1 MSKNHKQ
8 SKERKKQ
15 PEKIPGIPEPVAP
28 PVQRPA
34 TKDHWFKK
42 LFFGSLIIM
51 LGTFWIAG
59 YNSGV
64 CYDELTLNVYGK
76 DNISFY
82 TSGGKD
88 TSFLHP
94 QFSDMD
100 GAGVFINTLRYYGS
114 MFEYIVI
121 GINKVTGNLENG
133 YEYNT
138 SHAVN
143 QFFAVL
149 GILFTGLLA
158 KRLTKK
164 YRSALIA
171 AWLLFLTPIIF
182 GLSLFDTK
190 DIPFLAGY
198 IATLYYS
205 VIFLEALPAPA
216 WRTTIGLMLSLFFA
230 FGIRVGAALL
240 LLYLAIFL
248 FIYIFRNRE
257 AAQTIIKGYRHWL
270 YKLIIAIGGALALTV
285 LTWPFLI
292 LSPVK
297 NFFAAINAI
306 RNFPQ
311 RVPITY
317 KGMLI
322 DSLHIPQSYLP
333 HFMLMTIPALIII
346 AVIATVILVLLRRR
360 RFQFKPFLFV
370 LFASLFPVFYAV
382 YNRTPLYGSWRQ
394 FLFVYPGLVVI
405 ATIGIDHIMDILPK
419 PVYQWTFGAVL
430 LLGMAS
436 PAYWIIRIQ
445 APYQYVYFNEFTGG
459 FAKNF
464 YDYDKDYY
472 YGSSLDAVRW
482 LVHNEPLKDSKDT
495 IIVAT
500 DAFAFTHYFFKRY
513 YPNLKIKVVNSGIS
527 GRNMIKWDYALLN
540 NIFYRQPQLE
550 EHCFPP
556 AQTIHTIDIDG
567 MPVVAIMHNP
577 HRYNSLGLSAMAHNH
592 FAKADSLFSL
602 FLKETNYQPG
612 TTTDMGGISG
622 NIAFTKMTQRN
633 FTEAEA
639 LAQNALTFQP
649 NDYPAYLVLGV
660 VNLEKGNLQKA
671 KQNLSI
677 AIKINPKD
685 MLARQYLAKIR

>member
-8 SKERKKQ
+8 PKEGKKQ
-15 PEKIPGIPEPVAP
+15 PEKIPDLPE
-28 PVQRPA
+28 QTLSPA
-34 TKDHWFKK
+34 GSMTKKDYWFKR
-42 LFFGSLIIM
+42 LFFGSLVVM
-51 LGTFWIAG
+51 LGIFWIAG

-76 DNISFY
+76 DNIAFY
-82 TSGGKD
+82 TSGGQD
-88 TSFLHP
+88 TSFMHP
-94 QFSDMD
+94 KFSDMD
-100 GAGVFINTLRYYGS
+100 GAGVFMNTLRYYGS
-114 MFEYIVI
+114 VFEYIVI

-158 KRLTKK
+158 RRLTRK
-164 YRSALIA
+164 YRSAFMS

-190 DIPFLAGY
+190 DIPFMAGY

-205 VIFLEALPAPA
+205 VIFLEALPKPD
-216 WRTTIGLMLSLFFA
+216 WKTTIGLMLSLFFA

-240 LLYLAIFL
+240 VMYLAVFL
-248 FIYIFRNRE
+248 FIYTFGNRGS
-257 AAQTIIKGYRHWL
+257 ARMIIKNYQHWI
-270 YKLIIAIGGALALTV
+270 YKLIIAVGGALSLTV

-297 NFFAAINAI
+297 NFMAAVDAI

-311 RVPITY
+311 RVPVTY
-317 KGMLI
+317 EGLLI

-333 HFMLMTIPALIII
+333 HFMLMTIPALVII
-346 AVIATVILVLLRRR
+346 AVFATVILVLFRRQ
-360 RFQFKPFLFV
+360 RFRLKPILFV
-370 LFASLFPVFYAV
+370 LFASLFPVFYAM

-394 FLFVYPGLVVI
+394 FLFVYPGLAVV
-405 ATIGIDHIMDILPK
+405 ATIGIDYVLDILPK
-419 PVYQWTFGAVL
+419 PVYQWVFGAVL

-436 PAYWIIRIQ
+436 PLSWIIRIR

-482 LVHNEPLKDSKDT
+482 LVENAPLKDSKDT
-495 IIVAT
+495 MIVAT
-500 DAFAFTHYFFKRY
+500 DAFAFTHYFFKRC
-513 YPNLKIKVVNSGIS
+513 YPDLKVKVVNSGIS

-540 NIFYRQPQLE
+540 NIFYRHPQLE

-567 MPVVAIMHNP
+567 MPVVAVLHNA
-577 HRYNSLGLSAMAHNH
+577 HHYNSLGLKAMAQNN
-592 FAKADSLFSL
+592 FAVADSLFSL
-602 FLKETNYQPG
+602 FLKETNYRPG
-612 TTTDMGGISG
+612 VTTDMGGISG
-622 NIAFTKMTQRN
+622 NIAFTRMTQRK
-633 FTEAEA
+633 FSEAEA
-639 LAQNALTFQP
+639 LAQNALIFTP
-649 NDYPAYLVLGV
+649 NNYPAYLVLGV
-660 VNLEKGNLQKA
+660 VNFEKGDMQKA

-677 AIKINPKD
+677 AIRINPKD
-685 MLARQYLAKIR
+685 VLARQYLARIK

>member
-1 MSKNHKQ
+1 MPKNHKQ
-8 SKERKKQ
+8 PKDKKIQ
-15 PEKIPGIPEPVAP
+15 PESISETPL
-28 PVQRPA
+28 PA
-34 TKDHWFKK
+34 AASNADKNDHWFKR
-42 LFFGSLIIM
+42 LFFGSLVVM
-51 LGTFWIAG
+51 LGIFWIAG

-88 TSFLHP
+88 TTFLHS

-100 GAGVFINTLRYYGS
+100 GAGVFMSTLRYYGS
-114 MFEYIVI
+114 VFEYLVI
-121 GINKVTGNLENG
+121 GINKVNGNLENG

-158 KRLTKK
+158 RRLTKKK
-164 YRSALIA
+164 YRSAFIA

-190 DIPFLAGY
+190 DIPFLTGY

-205 VIFLEALPAPA
+205 VIFLEALPKPG
-216 WRTTIGLMLSLFFA
+216 WKTTIGLMLSLFFA
-230 FGIRVGAALL
+230 FGVRVGAALL
-240 LLYLAIFL
+240 LMYLVLFL
-248 FIYIFRNRE
+248 FIYTFGNKE
-257 AAQTIIKGYRHWL
+257 GASAIIKGYRHWI
-270 YKLIIAIGGALALTV
+270 YKLVIAVGGALALTV
-285 LTWPFLI
+285 LIWPFLI
-292 LSPVK
+292 LSPLK
-297 NFFAAINAI
+297 NFMAAIDAI

-311 RVPITY
+311 RVPVTY

-333 HFMLMTIPALIII
+333 RFMLMTIPALIII
-346 AVIATVILVLLRRR
+346 AVIATIILVLLRRR
-360 RFQFKPFLFV
+360 HFPLKSFLFV

-382 YNRTPLYGSWRQ
+382 YNKTPLYGSWRQ

-405 ATIGIDHIMDILPK
+405 VTMGIDYVLNLLPR
-419 PVYQWTFGAVL
+419 PAYQWAFGMVL
-430 LLGMAS
+430 VLGMTS
-436 PAYWIIRIQ
+436 PISWIVRIK

-472 YGSSLDAVRW
+472 YGSSFDAVKW
-482 LVHNEPLKDSKDT
+482 LVDNEALKDSKDT
-495 IIVAT
+495 IVIAT
-500 DAFAFTHYFFKRY
+500 DALAFTHYFFKRC
-513 YPNLKIKVVNSGIS
+513 YPELKVKVVNSGIA
-527 GRNMIKWDYALLN
+527 GRNTIKWDYALLN
-540 NIFYRQPQLE
+540 NIFYRQPQIE

-556 AQTIHTIDIDG
+556 AQTVHTIDIDG

-577 HRYNSLGLSAMAHNH
+577 HHYNSLGLKAMARNR
-592 FAKADSLFSL
+592 FAEADSLFSL

-612 TTTDMGGISG
+612 VTTDMGGISA
-622 NIAFTKMTQRN
+622 NIAYTKMTQRQ
-633 FTEAEA
+633 FKEAEV
-639 LAQNALTFQP
+639 LAQNSLTFKP
-649 NDYPAYLVLGV
+649 NNYLAYLTLGITD
-660 VNLEKGNLQKA
+660 LAKGNRQQA
-671 KQNLSI
+671 KQNLLI
-677 AIKINPKD
+677 AIKLNPKD
-685 MLARQYLAKIR
+685 VLARQYLAKIR

>member
-1 MSKNHKQ
+1 MSSQQKTTRTQRK
-8 SKERKKQ
+8 SKEN
-15 PEKIPGIPEPVAP
+15 AP
-28 PVQRPA
+28 APFNSPS
-34 TKDHWFKK
+34 TIKNHWFKR
-42 LFFGSLIIM
+42 LFFGSLVVM
-51 LGTFWIAG
+51 LGVFWTVG

-82 TSGGKD
+82 TSGGND
-88 TSFLHP
+88 TTFLHS

-100 GAGVFINTLRYYGS
+100 GAGVFMSTLRYYGS
-114 MFEYIVI
+114 VFEYLVI
-121 GINKVTGNLENG
+121 GINKVTGNLESG

-143 QFFAVL
+143 QLFAVL

-164 YRSALIA
+164 YRSAFIA

-190 DIPFLAGY
+190 DIPFMAGY
-198 IATLYYS
+198 VATLYYS
-205 VIFLEALPAPA
+205 IIFLEALPKPS
-216 WRTTIGLMLSLFFA
+216 WKTTIGLMLTLFFA
-230 FGIRVGAALL
+230 FGVRVGAALL
-240 LLYLAIFL
+240 LMYIVLFL
-248 FIYIFRNRE
+248 LIYTFQNKE
-257 AAQTIIKGYRHWL
+257 ATQAIIKGYKHWMH
-270 YKLIIAIGGALALTV
+270 KLIIAVGGALALTV

-297 NFFAAINAI
+297 NFMAAIDAI

-311 RVPITY
+311 RVPVTY

-346 AVIATVILVLLRRR
+346 AVITTVILVLLRRR
-360 RFQFKPFLFV
+360 HFPLKPFGFV
-370 LFASLFPVFYAV
+370 LFASLFPILYAV
-382 YNRTPLYGSWRQ
+382 YNKTPLYGSWRQ
-394 FLFVYPGLVVI
+394 FLFVYPGFVVI
-405 ATIGIDHIMDILPK
+405 ATMGIDYVLDILPK
-419 PVYQWTFGAVL
+419 PAYQWAFGVVL
-430 LLGMAS
+430 VLGMTS
-436 PAYWIIRIQ
+436 PISWIVRIQ

-472 YGSSLDAVRW
+472 YGSSFDAVKW
-482 LVHNEPLKDSKDT
+482 LVDNEPLKDSKDT

-500 DAFAFTHYFFKRY
+500 DALAFTHYFFKRC
-513 YPNLKIKVVNSGIS
+513 YPNLKVKVVNSGIS

-540 NIFYRQPQLE
+540 NIFYRQPQIE

-556 AQTIHTIDIDG
+556 AQTVHTIDIDG

-577 HRYNSLGLSAMAHNH
+577 HHYNSLGLKAMARNR
-592 FAKADSLFSL
+592 FAEADSLFSL

-612 TTTDMGGISG
+612 VTTDMGGISA
-622 NIAFTKMTQRN
+622 NIAYTKMTQRQ
-633 FTEAEA
+633 FKEAKA
-639 LAQNALTFQP
+639 LAQNALTFKP
-649 NDYPAYLVLGV
+649 NNYLAYLTLGIT
-660 VNLEKGNLQKA
+660 NLVKGNRQQA

-677 AIKINPKD
+677 AIKLNPKD
-685 MLARQYLAKIR
+685 VLARQYLAKIK